1 VGVNARFPI
10 IVFVIALE
18 MIALGVAL
26 AQSGGTFGG
35 GGFSNQNPPASP
47 ISPGGGDSGS
57 PLNWLPYAFSFG
69 GGNGVVL
76 LLGVFA
82 VTILVNYLRRS
93 RASGL
98 MGGVDASG
106 SGALRVQVM
115 LLQAEDVKHELHQ
128 IASTGDTTTPQG
140 LCDMVRESVLS
151 LMRHPERW
159 VYATVEQANGSE
171 SASAG
176 RVSSWATAARAAY
189 QTETVRNQGRVQT
202 QDYQAVKGGTYC
214 VITVVVAA
222 REFLL
227 PLITPPVESNEV
239 RAALTAVSGVTPES
253 LISAEV
259 VWSPDAE
266 AEFLTE
272 DQALRL
278 YPSLYHL

>member
-1 VGVNARFPI
+1 MFFV
-10 IVFVIALE
+10 VIALE
-18 MIALGVAL
+18 MLAFGIAL
-26 AQSGGTFGG
+26 AQSGGSFGG
-35 GGFSNQNPPASP
+35 GGFGNQNPPSSP
-47 ISPGGGDSGS
+47 NNSGGGYGDS

-98 MGGVDASG
+98 MGGADASG
-106 SGALRVQVM
+106 SGALRVQLM

-128 IASTGDTTTPQG
+128 IASNGDTTTPAG
-140 LCDMVRESVLS
+140 LCNMVRESVLS

-159 VYATVEQANGSE
+159 VYATVEQAHGSE
-171 SASAG
+171 SVSG
-176 RVSSWATAARAAY
+176 QRVSSWATAARAAY
-189 QTETVRNQGRVQT
+189 QTETIRNQGRVQT
-202 QDYQAVKGGTYC
+202 QNYQAVQGGTYC
-214 VITVVVAA
+214 VVTVVVAA

-227 PLITPPVESNEV
+227 PSVTPPVESGEV
-239 RAALTAVSGVTPES
+239 RAALTAISGVTPEN
-253 LISAEV
+253 LIAAEV
-259 VWSPDAE
+259 VWSPDAD

>member
-1 VGVNARFPI
+1 VKLRFPI
-10 IVFVIALE
+10 IFFVVLALE
-18 MIALGVAL
+18 MIALGLAL
-26 AQSGGTFGG
+26 AQSGGSFGG
-35 GGFSNQNPPASP
+35 GGFSNQNPPSAP
-47 ISPGGGDSGS
+47 IDPGYGDGGS

-69 GGNGVVL
+69 GSNGVVL

-93 RASGL
+93 RARGL
-98 MGGVDASG
+98 VGGADASG
-106 SGALRVQVM
+106 AGALRVQLM
-115 LLQAEDVKHELHQ
+115 LLQGEDVKHELHQ

-140 LCDMVRESVLS
+140 LCDMVHESALS

-159 VYATVEQANGSE
+159 VYATVEQAGGSE
-171 SASAG
+171 SASG
-176 RVSSWATAARAAY
+176 QRVSSWATAARAAY
-189 QTETVRNQGRVQT
+189 QTETVRNEGRVRT

-214 VITVVVAA
+214 VVTVIVAA

-227 PLITPPVESNEV
+227 PSVTLPVESSEV
-239 RAALTAVSGVTPES
+239 RAALTAASGVTPEN